1 MAKVILEFER
11 GEEEEG
17 IHSALYGYKYRNL
30 LWEFDQKLRSVSKY
44 GASIRGNGEASSD
57 EMEACSQLRDVL
69 REMLQEDNLTI
80 E

>member
-30 LWEFDQKLRSVSKY
+30 LWEFD
-44 GASIRGNGEASSD
+44 
-57 EMEACSQLRDVL
+57 
-69 REMLQEDNLTI
+69 
-80 E
+80 